1 VKSLPSGLVAYQQ
14 TREFSE
20 TTVPAGLRRSHTT
33 KPGVWA
39 RICVR
44 EGSLRY
50 RILEPQ
56 PKEHVLS
63 PGHPGIVDPR
73 SLTKSSRLVRSV
85 FLSSFLGALRKRAA
99 E

>member
-63 PGHPGIVDPR
+63 PGHPGIVEPEVPHAVEPIGEVR
-73 SLTKSSRLVRSV
+73 FLVE
-85 FLSSFLGALRKRAA
+85 FLRGVA
-99 E
+99 